1 MLNSLRDKGESPSRT
16 AKKPVVLLKDDQ
28 LHISETHR
36 LIYVALV
43 EKHGQ
48 AHADAWLER
57 EESKLGHR
65 KLPPLTKASALLEPP
80 QPHLQ
85 VVQDPPK
92 DTPRS
97 PISGF
102 ETKTATATPPKAV
115 KGVLT
120 RSEDVERRLQ
130 DLPPLGLSPTAHK
143 LYKLCLEVALVV
155 AEARHYSPGVSVVTF
170 FCPQEIMANALGVN
184 RTSIWRNLPALFELG
199 LMDAGEWKTTLDG
212 ETKNAGYLWQV
223 KLEPSSPHK
232 PRLKL
237 HDFKHQWRD
246 LKADVR
252 QGKTAYNALHPTM
265 QQSLELL
272 GSKEAIEKIL
282 IWALNPSDN
291 PPSLDTMTVAPAF
304 SGGVEIVLDV
314 PYTPKTE
321 RNEMV
326 DAAARAMALALRDTS
341 KHLNFYRRLLWNLLR
356 RFDQGQD
363 YFSAIY
369 DRLLWSRGD
378 LQEGKVRSGGA
389 LFISRLQGWN
399 GWEEVRRTP
408 PYRVGMPPLQA

>member
-1 MLNSLRDKGESPSRT
+1 MLNTLRDKGESPSRT
-16 AKKPVVLLKDDQ
+16 AKKPVTLQENDN

-36 LIYVALV
+36 LIYAALV

-48 AHADAWLER
+48 SHAEAWLER
-57 EESKLGHR
+57 EGSRVRQGQ
-65 KLPPLTKASALLEPP
+65 LPPLTKASALLEPP
-80 QPHLQ
+80 KPHPQ
-85 VVQDPPK
+85 VVQDPFN

-97 PISGF
+97 LISGL
-102 ETKTATATPPKAV
+102 ETKSATPTPPKAV

-120 RSEDVERRLQ
+120 RSEDVERRLAN
-130 DLPPLGLSPTAHK
+130 LPPFTLSPTAYN

-155 AEARHYSPGVSVVTF
+155 AEARHYSPGVSMVTF

-184 RTSIWRNLPALFELG
+184 RTSIWRNLPSLIDLG

-212 ETKNAGYLWQV
+212 ETKNAGYLWQI

-232 PRLKL
+232 PRLKP
-237 HDFKHQWRD
+237 HDFKHPWRD

-272 GSKEAIEKIL
+272 HNKQAVEKVL
-282 IWALNPSDN
+282 MWALNLSDN
-291 PPSLDTMTVAPAF
+291 PSSLETMTVASAF
-304 SGGVEIVLDV
+304 SCGIEIVLDV
-314 PYTPKTE
+314 PYTPRTE

-326 DAAARAMALALRDTS
+326 DAAARAMALSLHDTS

-369 DRLLWSRGD
+369 ERLLWSRGD
-378 LQEGKVRSGGA
+378 LQEGNVRSGGA

-399 GWEEVRRTP
+399 GWEEVQRTP
-408 PYRVGMPPLQA
+408 PYRVGMPPMQA